1 MFSFLKSLKLPFN
14 QKIVQCLSI
23 IVIVLLVLYFS
34 GFINTD
40 KIQLPF
46 EAYEETEDQYPESE
60 SSTEDQYPTESQPE
74 SQPEAG
80 TKITNA
86 IGALIKGFF

>member
-1 MFSFLKSLKLPFN
+1 MFEYNCNCINSS
-14 QKIVQCLSI
+14 
-23 IVIVLLVLYFS
+23 YFS

-40 KIQLPF
+40 KLSLPF
-46 EAYEETEDQYPESE
+46 ETYEEAEDQYPESE

-74 SQPEAG
+74 SQPESKPESKPEGKPEAV